1 MLGFNGLK
9 SFHSQKKKDC
19 VTSYSI
25 IIKILQNV
33 DAKKEFL
40 IAPDNR

>member
-9 SFHSQKKKDC
+9 SFHSQKKDC